1 MLNRQEK
8 NTDVLPHTSIQK
20 GKFREAGARPRVN
33 MLRQRRATNER
44 KAYKGCWWI
53 RQDQRSVQ
61 AKGLKSRQTHE
72 SVKAMRSL
80 C

>member
-1 MLNRQEK
+1 MLSRQEK

-53 RQDQRSVQ
+53 RQDQRS
-61 AKGLKSRQTHE
+61 KGLKSRQTHE